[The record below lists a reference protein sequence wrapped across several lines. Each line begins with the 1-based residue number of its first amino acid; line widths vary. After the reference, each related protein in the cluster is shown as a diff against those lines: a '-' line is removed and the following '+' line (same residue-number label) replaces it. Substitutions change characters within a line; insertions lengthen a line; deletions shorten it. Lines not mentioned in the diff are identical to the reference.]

1 MGGGKMWL
9 LTPRHDVR
17 TSLDGRTVSQ
27 ALLMLPHRGSH
38 KMQQGCKVNQSTGR
52 TGRGGTCLD
61 WFRVLPALLNLYAV
75 ALP

>member
-1 MGGGKMWL
+1 MWL
-9 LTPRHDVR
+9 PTPRHDAR
-17 TSLDGRTVSQ
+17 SSLDGRTVSQ

-52 TGRGGTCLD
+52 TGEEAPAWI
-61 WFRVLPALLNLYAV
+61 WFRVLPAVLNLYAV